1 MQAVCQALHPMHLE
15 TSMSLAT
22 SPLCVSRALGA
33 GVVVAERRLI
43 SRDMVDDIS
52 CSLNLFHLHEEGL
65 GFRGKAVAIAH
76 RCRQVV
82 GHVALAARGR
92 EAPVNGHAHV
102 VDGLA
107 IDLHGLD
114 ALGHHGG
121 GLDEAALGADLHMLA
136 GLDAQFLGQR
146 LADFH
151 ELLGLNDVVQLN
163 VLGPVVEVLD
173 QAVRR
178 VYVDFHYWTKH
189 VQLNNIDR
197 KSTLLNSSH
206 QIIPYAVFCL
216 KKNKYTSA

>member
-1 MQAVCQALHPMHLE
+1 MQAVWQALHPMHLE

-92 EAPVNGHAHV
+92 EAPVNGHA
-102 VDGLA
+102 
-107 IDLHGLD
+107 
-114 ALGHHGG
+114 
-121 GLDEAALGADLHMLA
+121 
-136 GLDAQFLGQR
+136 
-146 LADFH
+146 
-151 ELLGLNDVVQLN
+151 
-163 VLGPVVEVLD
+163 
-173 QAVRR
+173 
-178 VYVDFHYWTKH
+178 
-189 VQLNNIDR
+189 DR
-197 KSTLLNSSH
+197 KSTRLNSSH
-206 QIIPYAVFCL
+206 SQISYAVFCL
-216 KKNKYTSA
+216 